1 MGRRENN
8 MNDFGT
14 NDFGNT
20 SHRYRWNPPT
30 FTPEE
35 RARAQKFMDDMT
47 DQEAKER
54 GLSDGW
60 ARAMK
65 NLHLRS
71 SSQT

>member
-1 MGRRENN
+1 MGRRGSN

-14 NDFGNT
+14 T

-47 DQEAKER
+47 DRIVKEQ
-54 GLSDGW
+54 GASPEW
-60 ARAMK
+60 AHAMK

-71 SSQT
+71 SAQT